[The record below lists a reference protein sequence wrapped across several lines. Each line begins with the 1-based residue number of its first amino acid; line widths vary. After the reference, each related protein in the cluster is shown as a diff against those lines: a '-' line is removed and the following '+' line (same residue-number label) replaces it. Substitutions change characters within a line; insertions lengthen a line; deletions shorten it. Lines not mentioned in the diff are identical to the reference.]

1 MSESEFL
8 QLHLSGD
15 RFAEGAIPCSLLQEL
30 LNLEGI
36 ILSAAKDSFLV
47 EHPDRKNL
55 PKNFLADLELNL
67 TGVERGS
74 IKLGFDFRQKE
85 GQQSLSGV
93 EKPNSVWLE
102 KAKNVI
108 CNAVDASSDGSTRI
122 SAPDNVLSYLGKMAD
137 YLTEDECIFFDTSSR
152 PTPAK
157 LTNKSKE
164 RLIQAISQVRTVRDE
179 INLRGAIYEVNQEK
193 MTFEL
198 RSLKQQRITGSFGE
212 KYLPDIISA
221 FNEYKDGGKVLI
233 HGSGEHKLEQQI
245 VTLNAIHN
253 IAKLNP
259 LDVPFQLDNLRN
271 MKNGWLDGD
280 GIAPPKEGLDWLA
293 EQFDANFPNNLL
305 LPHVFP
311 TLDGG
316 VEMEWSHGRNA
327 IFLEI
332 DLESHKGDWLWFDRD
347 SDESHEKEL
356 DLNDF
361 DSWKWLV
368 DEIRNKSMA

>member
-36 ILSAAKDSFLV
+36 ILSAAKDSFLA
-47 EHPDRKNL
+47 EHTDRKNL

-74 IKLGFDFRQKE
+74 IKLGFDYRLKE

-122 SAPDNVLSYLGKMAD
+122 SAPDNVLNYLSKIAD
-137 YLTEDECIFFDTSSR
+137 YLTKDECIFFDTTSR
-152 PTPAK
+152 STPAK

-164 RLIQAISQVRTVRDE
+164 KFIQAISQVRTVRDE

-212 KYLPDIISA
+212 KYLQDIISA

-233 HGSGEHKLEQQI
+233 HGSGEHKPEQQI
-245 VTLNAIHN
+245 ATLDTIYG
-253 IAKLNP
+253 ITELNP
-259 LDVPFQLDNLRN
+259 LDVPFQLGNLRN
-271 MKNGWLDGD
+271 MQNEWLDGD

-293 EQFDANFPNNLL
+293 DQFDANFPNNLL

-311 TLDGG
+311 TLEGG
-316 VEMEWSHGRNA
+316 VEMEWSHGKNA
-327 IFLEI
+327 IILEI
-332 DLESHKGDWLWFDRD
+332 DLFSHKGDWLWFDRD

-368 DEIRNKSMA
+368 DEIRNKSLA

>member
-8 QLHLSGD
+8 MLHLSGD

-30 LNLEGI
+30 LDIEGI
-36 ILSAAKDSFLV
+36 ILSTAKDSFLA

-55 PKNFLADLELNL
+55 PRKFLADLELNL

-74 IKLGFDFRQKE
+74 IKLGFDFRMKE
-85 GQQSLSGV
+85 DQQALSGV
-93 EKPNSVWLE
+93 EKPIPVWLE
-102 KAKNVI
+102 KAKNII
-108 CNAVDASSDGSTRI
+108 CNAVDASSDDSNRI
-122 SAPDNVLSYLGKMAD
+122 AASNDVLNYLGKIAD

-152 PTPAK
+152 SVPAK

-164 RLIQAISQVRTVRDE
+164 RLIQAISQGRTVRDE

-198 RSLKQQRITGSFGE
+198 RSLKQQRITGSFAE
-212 KYLPDIISA
+212 RNLQDVIRA
-221 FNEYKDGGKVLI
+221 FNKYKDGGKVLI
-233 HGSGEHKLEQQI
+233 HGSGEHKPEQQI
-245 VTLNAIHN
+245 VTLDAIHS
-253 IAKLNP
+253 IAELNP
-259 LDVPFQLDNLRN
+259 LDVPFQLNNLRD
-271 MKNGWLDGD
+271 MQDGWLDGD
-280 GIAPPKEGLDWLA
+280 GLAPSKEGINWLA
-293 EQFDANFPNNLL
+293 DQFDENFPSNIL

-311 TLDGG
+311 TLEGG

-332 DLESHKGDWLWFDRD
+332 DLLSHKGDWLWFDRD
-347 SDESHEKEL
+347 SDESYEKEL

-361 DSWKWLV
+361 DSWEWLV
-368 DEIRNKSMA
+368 DEIRNKSLD

>member
-36 ILSAAKDSFLV
+36 ILSAAKDSFLA

-55 PKNFLADLELNL
+55 PKNFLANLELNL

-93 EKPNSVWLE
+93 ENPNSVWLV

-137 YLTEDECIFFDTSSR
+137 YLTKDECIFFDTSSR
-152 PTPAK
+152 SIPAK
-157 LTNKSKE
+157 LTNQSKE
-164 RLIQAISQVRTVRDE
+164 RLFQAISQVRTVRDE

-198 RSLKQQRITGSFGE
+198 RSLKQQKITGSFGE
-212 KYLPDIISA
+212 KYLQDVIRA

-245 VTLNAIHN
+245 VTLDAIHS
-253 IAKLNP
+253 IAELNP
-259 LDVPFQLDNLRN
+259 LDVPFQLDNLRD
-271 MKNGWLDGD
+271 MEDGWLDGD
-280 GIAPPKEGLDWLA
+280 GLAPSKEGLNWLGD
-293 EQFDANFPNNLL
+293 QFDANFPNNLL

-311 TLDGG
+311 TLEGG

-332 DLESHKGDWLWFDRD
+332 DLVSHKGDWLWFDRD

-368 DEIRNKSMA
+368 DEISNKSMD

>member
-36 ILSAAKDSFLV
+36 ILSAAKDSFLA

-74 IKLGFDFRQKE
+74 IKLGFDYRLKE

-122 SAPDNVLSYLGKMAD
+122 SAPDNILSYLGKMAD

-157 LTNKSKE
+157 LMNKSKE
-164 RLIQAISQVRTVRDE
+164 RLIQAISQGRTVRDE

-212 KYLPDIISA
+212 KYLQDIISA

-233 HGSGEHKLEQQI
+233 HGSGEHKPEQQI
-245 VTLNAIHN
+245 ATLDTIYD
-253 IAKLNP
+253 ITELNP
-259 LDVPFQLDNLRN
+259 LDVPFQLGNLRN
-271 MKNGWLDGD
+271 MQNGWLDGD
-280 GIAPPKEGLDWLA
+280 GIAPLKEGLDWLA
-293 EQFDANFPNNLL
+293 DQFDANFPNNLL

-311 TLDGG
+311 TLEGG

-332 DLESHKGDWLWFDRD
+332 DLVSHKGDWLWFKRD
-347 SDESHEKEL
+347 SDESYEKEL

>member
-15 RFAEGAIPCSLLQEL
+15 RFTEGAIPCSLLQEL

-36 ILSAAKDSFLV
+36 ILSAAKDSFLA

-102 KAKNVI
+102 KAKNII

-137 YLTEDECIFFDTSSR
+137 YLTEDECIFFDTTSR
-152 PTPAK
+152 STPAK
-157 LTNKSKE
+157 LTNQSKE

-212 KYLPDIISA
+212 KYLQDVIRA

-233 HGSGEHKLEQQI
+233 HGSGEHKPEQQI
-245 VTLNAIHN
+245 VTLDAIHS
-253 IAKLNP
+253 IAELNP
-259 LDVPFQLDNLRN
+259 LDVPFQLDNLRD
-271 MKNGWLDGD
+271 MEDGWLDGD
-280 GIAPPKEGLDWLA
+280 GLAPSKEGLNWLGD
-293 EQFDANFPNNLL
+293 QFDANFPNNLL

-311 TLDGG
+311 TLEGG

-332 DLESHKGDWLWFDRD
+332 DLLSHKGDWLWFDRD